1 MNKSNVTNLIK
12 NVKIGL
18 GKRSPEILTGIG
30 IAGMITT
37 TVLAVKATPKALRLI
52 EEEKHNQNRELL
64 DEARKNGNEICA
76 QIDKLKPIEIVKVAW
91 KPYVPAIVTGVAS
104 ITCLIGA
111 SSVNAKRNAALAT
124 AYELSKTALTEY
136 KEKVVEEIGEKK
148 EKIIRDKIDQDH
160 LDKNPASKNNIV
172 ITNNGEQL
180 CYDGVSGRYFKSDLE
195 AIKAAVNRINR
206 EMVYDNYVS
215 LSDFYDE
222 LGLERTDVSDNL
234 GWNLDSGF
242 IEISFGTRMADDG
255 RPCITLDYLV
265 APRYDFSKLM

>member
-1 MNKSNVTNLIK
+1 MSKESMTKIIK
-12 NVKIGL
+12 GIRMTI

-37 TVLAVKATPKALRLI
+37 TVLAVKATPKALMLI
-52 EEEKHNQNRELL
+52 EDAQYEKGDSLTASE
-64 DEARKNGNEICA
+64 K
-76 QIDKLKPIEIVKVAW
+76 VKTAW
-91 KPYVPAIVTGVAS
+91 KPYIPSVVTGVAS

-148 EKIIRDKIDQDH
+148 EKVIREKINQDH
-160 LDKNPASKNNIV
+160 LDKNPVSKSNVV

-180 CYDGVSGRYFKSDLE
+180 FYDGVSGRYFKSDIE
-195 AIKAAVNRINR
+195 TIKAAINKVNRD
-206 EMVYDNYVS
+206 MVYSNYIS
-215 LSDFYDE
+215 LSEFYDE
-222 LGLERTDVSDNL
+222 LEIEHTSVSDDL
-234 GWNLDSGF
+234 GWNLDNGL
-242 IEISFGTRMADDG
+242 IEIDFNSRITDDG
-255 RPCITLDYLV
+255 RSCITLEYAV